1 MIPKSRRRSR
11 ISRLIRRLDWLQ
23 QMYWDEEDQ
32 HPANREARALR
43 WAIEVLLLIDWSDPD
58 FRATLND

>member
-11 ISRLIRRLDWLQ
+11 IERITRHLDWLQ
-23 QMYWDEEDQ
+23 VNYWDAPTM
-32 HPANREARALR
+32 HPACAEARALR
-43 WAIEVLLLIDWSDPD
+43 WALDVLAIIDWSDPK